1 MKKLLTILIFG
12 AYAVLRADDT
22 VLVDAAGAL
31 TYPSKSTFYNQ
42 NVRKFRQKF
51 RLFIET
57 VPSPESNSM
66 TQSQISRSNPN
77 YYIDSQNTL
86 RRTKDGVGNELK
98 TFPDYYRYYY
108 LRWWTDTEIKVIDKF
123 GNLIVFI
130 TTIAPANTQVEGL
143 HPNIY
148 DRAARIFGWSAL
160 YQNDSGGC
168 WGAKIELVDRS
179 SSLGEMVGSGGA
191 ISAIWIYPS
200 IDSAETR
207 SVPVYTGAGVYTMQ
221 TVVWGKY
228 LRAAFENPENT
239 VLAWRQDL
247 SDGEYF
253 NGAKLWRPV
262 RIEYYGDFEEITE

>member
-1 MKKLLTILIFG
+1 MRNILVITFMLLACI
-12 AYAVLRADDT
+12 ARAADT
-22 VLVDAAGAL
+22 VLVDDNGAL
-31 TYPSKSTFYNQ
+31 AYPTKATFFNN

-57 VPSPESNSM
+57 APSPASNYM
-66 TQSQISRSNPN
+66 SQGTVNHSNPF
-77 YYIDSQNTL
+77 YYKDANNTVQRTNNSSGNTL
-86 RRTKDGVGNELK
+86 T
-98 TFPDYYRYYY
+98 TFADYYKYYN
-108 LRWWTDTEIKVIDKF
+108 LIWWTDCEIKVIDKW
-123 GNLIVFI
+123 GNLLVFL
-130 TTIAPANTQVEGL
+130 TTVAPESTQVASL
-143 HPNIY
+143 HENLH
-148 DRAARIFGWSAL
+148 DRNARIFGWSAL
-160 YQNDSGGC
+160 DYNDTGGC
-168 WGAKIELVDRS
+168 WGQKIELTDRS
-179 SSLGEMVGSGGA
+179 SSLGEMAGSSGA
-191 ISAIWIYPS
+191 ISAIWISPS

-239 VLAWRQDL
+239 VLAWRQNL